1 MKCRDS
7 RVILPKKRHSY
18 TYIYI
23 YICCLFLLLAH
34 LTVQCYATSIKYNS
48 PTRSQLAKQI
58 MLTYD
63 ELLMPVTFRLAWN
76 YLNIEKEK
84 EKNEREKTFSVASNF
99 SFFLFFFFLS
109 LMKDRGD

>member
-1 MKCRDS
+1 M
-7 RVILPKKRHSY
+7 
-18 TYIYI
+18 
-23 YICCLFLLLAH
+23 
-34 LTVQCYATSIKYNS
+34 QCYATSIKYNS